1 MPAPSPPGPARDG
14 ESQPRGRT
22 IANFGVLTL
31 PAFRGNGQ
39 GRHVVRALAR
49 HALSRGHEPQYRCQ
63 LDNHA
68 SVAPAASAGLTAFGT
83 WVVVSPDSPA

>member
-1 MPAPSPPGPARDG
+1 MAD
-14 ESQPRGRT
+14 
-22 IANFGVLTL
+22 FGVLTL
-31 PAFRGNGQ
+31 PAFRGNGH

-68 SVAPAASAGLTAFGT
+68 SVAPAA
-83 WVVVSPDSPA
+83 